1 MSAIED
7 LRSYA
12 KQLQDRFR
20 LGVVARGGAILAAIA
35 LVATIVL
42 TIIISRFAFT
52 TGSIWSAR
60 VVLLLALG
68 LAATFGV
75 AMPLWHWSQRWWTRR
90 AERAFPQFEQRL
102 MTFSDRDRDN
112 RDPFLELLAAD
123 TLRVART
130 ADVKVAVPDSVLITS
145 LAVGV
150 VSLGLLIWLIRA
162 GPGYL
167 GYGAAALWTGPPA
180 GPFYSLHVNPG
191 NATVRRHADQL
202 VTAEIPGL
210 PGRALRIHVRY
221 QGATKWEQTSM
232 QQRPATAG
240 FQFLFA
246 GIPEDVEYYIES
258 GPIQTPHFRLHVAD
272 IPTVKQIRVTY
283 HHPDWM
289 HLGDTVEEHGGDL
302 RAVEGT
308 EAKLEV
314 VTDRPLANGL
324 LILDDGRQIALAG
337 AGGGNVYRAS
347 VPVEKDGSYHVA
359 TRETVQEQRLS
370 EDYFIQATAVK
381 PPEVAVVRPERDYR
395 ASPIEEVTLAA
406 TANDPFGMSEF
417 ALHYS
422 VNGGPEQIVNLMP
435 SSGTDTSTKLS
446 GSAMLSLETL
456 KLVPGDVVGFY
467 AAAKDAR
474 SEGHSDISFIQIDPY
489 EREFSQSQQSGGGGG
504 GGAADDQA
512 QIAEREKEIIAAT
525 WKQAGVKTAAAK
537 QAAEQAKFLSD
548 VQSTLRNQ
556 AMALA
561 GRLEMRDL
569 QLANEQ
575 FGSFQQDMQAAAAA
589 MQPAAKKL
597 DGQQWSA
604 AVFDEQKALQYL
616 LRAEATF
623 RQIQVAYGSRGGGS
637 GAVNSAGRDLASL
650 FDLELDTQ
658 KNQYESAQSQSAPDQ
673 RDSDV
678 EAALKK
684 LDELARRQSELAQQ
698 HSNDTQQS
706 AEERWQQEM
715 LRRKAEELQQQLE
728 QLARNGGQSSGSSGS
743 QGSSASGQSQ
753 GSGSRGDA
761 GARASAQQALE
772 RLRQAEADMQRAVNE
787 HNPGDARS
795 AAERLREAMNLLGGI
810 QRQDSSRQVDA
821 LAREASRLTN
831 QQRQQAERM
840 RALINSRMNAQG
852 GAGGMRRGSGDLVG
866 GMVEGL
872 INDRQRL
879 ADDLARLTQDM
890 RAAERATQDR
900 SRGAAK
906 RLRDAVGDLEQADTE
921 TQLQRSADQLRRG
934 YAPLSDDAE
943 NQIASELGHL
953 TDQLG
958 DAQRAMADAGNGR
971 QPSDSDNGDALDAME
986 RLRSRLAALDPN
998 MRGIG
1003 GDRGR
1008 NGTQPAADGTQP
1020 GMQGGAN
1027 GTQPGA
1033 QGGADGRQSGQANGG
1048 ADGQQSGQAGGGA
1061 DGQQMGSANGA
1072 ADGRTA
1078 ANGGLDGQRT
1088 GGVYGG
1094 GRGNRGG
1101 FINGGWNTGNNA
1113 ELPHAVAPDTR
1124 VPPADT
1130 EQVIRQG
1137 LQDLDQLRRSV
1148 GDDPAARQE
1157 VDELVRSMKNLD
1169 PKRFPGNPA
1178 MVDELYAR
1186 VLSGVDKLELQLR
1199 HEPGDAPPAQVRS
1212 DSPQPIPSGYQSA
1225 VADYFRRLSQNP

>member
-12 KQLQDRFR
+12 KQLRDRFR
-20 LGVVARGGAILAAIA
+20 LGVLARGGAVLTAVA
-35 LVATIVL
+35 LVTTVVL
-42 TIIISRFAFT
+42 TVIISRFAFT
-52 TGSIWSAR
+52 PASIWSAR
-60 VVLLLALG
+60 AVLLLTLALATLFG
-68 LAATFGV
+68 LAI
-75 AMPLWHWSQRWWTRR
+75 PLWHWSQRWWTRR
-90 AERAFPQFEQRL
+90 AEAAFPQFEQRL
-102 MTFSDRDRDN
+102 LTFNERDRDG

-130 ADVKVAVPDSVLITS
+130 ADVRDAAPDTVLVLS
-145 LAVGV
+145 AAVGV
-150 VSLGLLIWLIRA
+150 VSFVALVWLISA

-180 GPFYSLHVNPG
+180 APFYSLHVNPG

-210 PGRALRIHVRY
+210 SNRPLRIHVHY
-221 QGATKWEQTSM
+221 ASASKWEQTTM
-232 QQRPATAG
+232 QQRPATPG

-246 GIPEDVEYYIES
+246 GLPQDVEYYIES
-258 GPIQTPHFRLHVAD
+258 GAIQTPHFRLRVAD
-272 IPTVKQIRVTY
+272 IPSVKQIRVTY

-308 EAKLEV
+308 EAQLEI
-314 VTDRPLANGL
+314 VTDRPLVNGL
-324 LILDDGRQIALAG
+324 LSLDDGRQIALTEAG
-337 AGGGNVYRAS
+337 AGVYRGAIAI
-347 VPVEKDGSYHVA
+347 EKDGSYHVA
-359 TRETVQEQRLS
+359 TRETVREQRLS
-370 EDYFIQATAVK
+370 EDYIIQATAVK
-381 PPEVAVVRPERDYR
+381 PPQVAVVRPDRDYR
-395 ASPIEEVTLAA
+395 ASPIEEITLAA
-406 TANDPFGMSEF
+406 TADDPFGLSEF

-422 VNGGPEQIVNLMP
+422 VNGGPDQVVNLMKP
-435 SSGTDTSTKLS
+435 PEAGTATKLS
-446 GSAMLSLETL
+446 GSTLLSLEAL
-456 KLVPGDVVGFY
+456 KLMPGDVIGFY

-474 SEGHSDISFIQIDPY
+474 SESHSDISFIQIDPY
-489 EREFSQSQQSGGGGG
+489 EREFSQSQQMGGGKG

-525 WKQAGVKTAAAK
+525 WKQAGMKTAAAR

-548 VQSTLRNQ
+548 VQTTLRNQ

-589 MQPAAKKL
+589 MQPAARKL
-597 DGQQWSA
+597 DQQQWSV

-623 RQIQVAYGSRGGGS
+623 RQIQVAYGARGGS

-658 KNQYESAQSQSAPDQ
+658 KNQYESAQSPSAPGQ
-673 RDSDV
+673 QAADV

-684 LDELARRQSELAQQ
+684 LDELARRQSELAEQ

-706 AEERWQQEM
+706 AQERWQQEM

-728 QLARNGGQSSGSSGS
+728 QLARDGLAPNGGDSGRNGRQST
-743 QGSSASGQSQ
+743 A
-753 GSGSRGDA
+753 A
-761 GARASAQQALE
+761 ATARANAQQALDH
-772 RLRQAEADMQRAVNE
+772 LRQAEEDMRRAVDE
-787 HNPGDARS
+787 HKAGDARS
-795 AAERLREAMNLLGGI
+795 AAERLHEAMNLLGGI
-810 QRQDSSRQVDA
+810 QREDSSRQVDA
-821 LAREASRLTN
+821 LAREASRLSN
-831 QQRQQAERM
+831 QQRAQSERL
-840 RALINSRMNAQG
+840 RALINSRMAAQG
-852 GAGGMRRGSGDLVG
+852 GAGAPRRGGNDG
-866 GMVEGL
+866 GNAVEGL

-890 RAAERATQDR
+890 RAAERAAQER

-906 RLRDAVGDLEQADTE
+906 RLHDALGDLEQADTE

-934 YAPLSDDAE
+934 YAPLNDDAE
-943 NQIASELGHL
+943 NQMASALGHL

-958 DAQRAMADAGNGR
+958 EAQRAMANSQR
-971 QPSDSDNGDALDAME
+971 PSDADDNALDAME

-998 MRGIG
+998 MRGRENAGADRGAEAGQPAGQVNG
-1003 GDRGR
+1003 GD
-1008 NGTQPAADGTQP
+1008 
-1020 GMQGGAN
+1020 
-1027 GTQPGA
+1027 
-1033 QGGADGRQSGQANGG
+1033 
-1048 ADGQQSGQAGGGA
+1048 
-1061 DGQQMGSANGA
+1061 
-1072 ADGRTA
+1072 
-1078 ANGGLDGQRT
+1078 LDNQRA

-1094 GRGNRGG
+1094 GRANRGG
-1101 FINGGWNTGNNA
+1101 PVNGGWNSGNNT
-1113 ELPHAVAPDTR
+1113 ELPHAVAPDR
-1124 VPPADT
+1124 NAPPPDT

-1137 LQDLDQLRRSV
+1137 LQDLDQLRRSA
-1148 GDDPAARQE
+1148 GEDPAARHE
-1157 VDELVRSMKNLD
+1157 IDELVRSMKSLD

-1178 MVDELYAR
+1178 MVEELYVR
-1186 VLSGVDKLELQLR
+1186 VLSGVDKLELRLR
-1199 HEPGDAPPAQVRS
+1199 HEPGEGAETQVRS

-1225 VADYFRRLSQNP
+1225 VADYFRRLSQTP

>member
-12 KQLQDRFR
+12 KQLRDRFR
-20 LGVVARGGAILAAIA
+20 LGVVARGTAILAAIA
-35 LVATIVL
+35 LVTTVAL
-42 TIIISRFAFT
+42 TVIISRFAFT
-52 TGSIWSAR
+52 SASIWSAR
-60 VVLLLALG
+60 VVLLLALALAAAFG
-68 LAATFGV
+68 LAI
-75 AMPLWHWSQRWWTRR
+75 PLRHWSQRWWTRR
-90 AERAFPQFEQRL
+90 AEREFPQFEQRL
-102 MTFSDRDRDN
+102 LTFSERDKDG

-123 TLRVART
+123 TLRVARS
-130 ADVKVAVPDSVLITS
+130 ADVKTAVPDTVLVTS

-150 VSLGLLIWLIRA
+150 VSLAVLVWLIRA
-162 GPGYL
+162 GPGYF

-180 GPFYSLHVNPG
+180 GPYYSLHVNPG

-210 PGRALRIHVRY
+210 PGRSLRIHVRY
-221 QGATKWEQTSM
+221 QGAAKWEQATM
-232 QQRPATAG
+232 QQRPATPG

-246 GIPEDVEYYIES
+246 GLPEDVEYYVES
-258 GPIQTPHFRLHVAD
+258 GPIQTPHFHLRVAD
-272 IPTVKQIRVTY
+272 IPSVKQIRVTY

-308 EAKLEV
+308 EAQLEV
-314 VTDRPLANGL
+314 VTDRPLTHGL
-324 LILDDGRQIALAG
+324 LSLDDGRQVALTNSG
-337 AGGGNVYRAS
+337 AGNVYRANMTI
-347 VPVEKDGSYHVA
+347 EKDGSYHVA
-359 TRETVQEQRLS
+359 TRETVREQRLS
-370 EDYFIQATAVK
+370 EDYFIQAIPVK
-381 PPEVAVVRPERDYR
+381 PPEVAVVKPERDYR
-395 ASPIEEVTLAA
+395 ASPIEEVTLVA
-406 TANDPFGMSEF
+406 TADDPFGLSEF

-422 VNGGPEQIVNLMP
+422 VNGGPEQVVDLMKQP
-435 SSGTDTSTKLS
+435 PGGTATKLS
-446 GSAMLSLETL
+446 GSAMLSLESL
-456 KLVPGDVVGFY
+456 RLVPGDVVGFY

-474 SEGHSDISFIQIDPY
+474 SEAHSDISFIQIDPY

-525 WKQAGVKTAAAK
+525 WKQAGMKTAAAK

-548 VQSTLRNQ
+548 VQTTLRNQ

-589 MQPAAKKL
+589 MQPAARKL
-597 DGQQWSA
+597 DDQQWSA

-650 FDLELDTQ
+650 FDLELDTE
-658 KNQYESAQSQSAPDQ
+658 KNQYESAQSPSAPSQ
-673 RDSDV
+673 HDSDV

-706 AEERWQQEM
+706 AEGRWQQEM

-728 QLARNGGQSSGSSGS
+728 QLARNGGQTSNSGSAMGNSSGQSGS
-743 QGSSASGQSQ
+743 GQSGSGQSQ
-753 GSGSRGDA
+753 GSSSRDA
-761 GARASAQQALE
+761 HTADTGARASAQQALD
-772 RLRQAEADMQRAVNE
+772 RLRQAQEDMRRAVDE
-787 HNPGDARS
+787 HNAGNARS
-795 AAERLREAMNLLGGI
+795 AAERLREAMNLLSGI

-821 LAREASRLTN
+821 LAREATRLAN
-831 QQRQQAERM
+831 QQREQAERM
-840 RALINSRMNAQG
+840 RALVNSRMNGQG
-852 GAGGMRRGSGDLVG
+852 GAGAGAGGQRRRGLDSSG
-866 GMVEGL
+866 MFEGL

-879 ADDLARLTQDM
+879 ADDLARLTQEM
-890 RAAERATQDR
+890 RDAEHATQER

-906 RLRDAVGDLEQADTE
+906 RLRDALGELEQADTE

-934 YAPLSDDAE
+934 YAPLTDDAE
-943 NQIASELGHL
+943 NQIASELGRL

-958 DAQRAMADAGNGR
+958 DVQRAMANAQRPG
-971 QPSDSDNGDALDAME
+971 SDSDIDNGDALDAME

-998 MRGIG
+998 MRRDGNTARG
-1003 GDRGR
+1003 GS
-1008 NGTQPAADGTQP
+1008 
-1020 GMQGGAN
+1020 
-1027 GTQPGA
+1027 
-1033 QGGADGRQSGQANGG
+1033 GADGQQPGPGG
-1048 ADGQQSGQAGGGA
+1048 ADGQ
-1061 DGQQMGSANGA
+1061 SA
-1072 ADGRTA
+1072 
-1078 ANGGLDGQRT
+1078 

-1101 FINGGWNTGNNA
+1101 PINGGWNTGNNI
-1113 ELPHAVAPDTR
+1113 ELPRAVAPDTS
-1124 VPPADT
+1124 PTPADRQ
-1130 EQVIRQG
+1130 QVIRQG
-1137 LQDLDQLRRSV
+1137 LHDLDQLRRSV
-1148 GDDPAARQE
+1148 GEDPAARHE
-1157 VDELVRSMKNLD
+1157 IDELVRAMKNLD

-1186 VLSGVDKLELQLR
+1186 VLSGVDKLELQIR
-1199 HEPGDAPPAQVRS
+1199 HAPGDSSQAQVRS

>member
-20 LGVVARGGAILAAIA
+20 LGVVARGGALFAAVA
-35 LVATIVL
+35 LVVTLVL
-42 TIIISRFAFT
+42 TVIISRFAFT
-52 TGSIWSAR
+52 SASIWSAR

-68 LAATFGV
+68 LVATFGL
-75 AMPLWHWSQRWWTRR
+75 ALPLWHWSQRWWTRR
-90 AERAFPQFEQRL
+90 AEHAFPQFEQRL
-102 MTFSDRDRDN
+102 VTFNEGDRDSG
-112 RDPFLELLAAD
+112 DPFLELLAAD
-123 TLRVART
+123 TMRVAHT
-130 ADVKVAVPDSVLITS
+130 ADVEAAVPNAVLRTS
-145 LAVGV
+145 LVVGL
-150 VSLGLLIWLIRA
+150 VSLGTLVWLVSA

-167 GYGAAALWTGPPA
+167 GYGAAAIWRGPPA
-180 GPFYSLHVNPG
+180 EPFYSLHVNPG
-191 NATVRRHADQL
+191 NATVRRNADQL

-210 PGRALRIHVRY
+210 PGRGLRIHVRY
-221 QGATKWEQTSM
+221 QSATKWEETPM
-232 QQRPATAG
+232 QQRPATPG

-246 GIPEDVEYYIES
+246 GIPEDVEYYVES
-258 GPIQTPHFRLHVAD
+258 GSIQTPHFRLRVAD

-289 HLGDTVEEHGGDL
+289 HLADTVEEHGGDL

-308 EAKLEV
+308 EAQLEV
-314 VTDRPLANGL
+314 VTDRPLTNGL
-324 LILDDGRQIALAG
+324 LSLDDGRQIALSTAG
-337 AGGGNVYRAS
+337 SGNVYRAALAI
-347 VPVEKDGSYHVA
+347 EKDGSYHVA

-381 PPEVAVVRPERDYR
+381 PPEVAMVRPERDYR

-406 TANDPFGMSEF
+406 TADDPFGLNEF
-417 ALHYS
+417 TLHYS
-422 VNGGPEQIVNLMP
+422 VNGGPDQTVNLMKP
-435 SSGTDTSTKLS
+435 PESGAATKLS
-446 GSAMLSLETL
+446 GAVMLSLETL
-456 KLVPGDVVGFY
+456 KLLPGDVIGFY
-467 AAAKDAR
+467 ATAKDAR
-474 SEGHSDISFIQIDPY
+474 SEAHTDISFIQVDPY
-489 EREFSQSQQSGGGGG
+489 EREFSQSQQSGGGGGG

-525 WKQAGVKTAAAK
+525 WKQAGMKTASSK

-548 VQSTLRNQ
+548 VQTTLRNQ
-556 AMALA
+556 ATALA

-589 MQPAAKKL
+589 MQPAARKL
-597 DGQQWSA
+597 DGQQWNA

-658 KNQYESAQSQSAPDQ
+658 KNQYESAQSAAPQ
-673 RDSDV
+673 NQQAADV

-698 HSNDTQQS
+698 HSNDTQQG

-715 LRRKAEELQQQLE
+715 LRRQAEELQRQLE
-728 QLARNGGQSSGSSGS
+728 QLARNNGQSPESGSAS
-743 QGSSASGQSQ
+743 GSSASGQSP
-753 GSGSRGDA
+753 SSSSRGQRSGDSSA
-761 GARASAQQALE
+761 NGATADTGSRASAQQALD
-772 RLRQAEADMQRAVNE
+772 RLRQAEEDMQRAVDE
-787 HNPGDARS
+787 HNAGDARS

-821 LAREASRLTN
+821 LAREASRLQN
-831 QQRQQAERM
+831 QQKEQADRM
-840 RALINSRMNAQG
+840 RALINSRMSAQG
-852 GAGGMRRGSGDLVG
+852 GAGAPRAGRDA
-866 GMVEGL
+866 VEGL

-879 ADDLARLTQDM
+879 ADDLARLTREL
-890 RAAERATQDR
+890 RAAERGAQER
-900 SRGAAK
+900 SRGASR
-906 RLRDAVGDLEQADTE
+906 RLHDALGDLEQADTE

-934 YAPLSDDAE
+934 GYAPLSDDAE

-953 TDQLG
+953 RDQLG
-958 DAQRAMADAGNGR
+958 DAQQALAANARANG
-971 QPSDSDNGDALDAME
+971 QGSGDNNGNGDAKGQRSADADQIAAEAME
-986 RLRSRLAALDPN
+986 RLRSRVAALDPSR
-998 MRGIG
+998 RGLG
-1003 GDRGR
+1003 NEAGNRSGDGQRG
-1008 NGTQPAADGTQP
+1008 QP
-1020 GMQGGAN
+1020 G
-1027 GTQPGA
+1027 T
-1033 QGGADGRQSGQANGG
+1033 DGQSANGG
-1048 ADGQQSGQAGGGA
+1048 AEGQLGRSANAGG
-1061 DGQQMGSANGA
+1061 
-1072 ADGRTA
+1072 DGRSGA
-1078 ANGGLDGQRT
+1078 SQLA

-1101 FINGGWNTGNNA
+1101 PINGGWNTGNNA
-1113 ELPHAVAPDTR
+1113 ELPHAVAPDR
-1124 VPPADT
+1124 SAPPPDT

-1137 LQDLDQLRRSV
+1137 LQDLDELRRSV
-1148 GDDPAARQE
+1148 GEDPAARHE
-1157 VDELVRSMKNLD
+1157 IDELVRSMKNLD

-1178 MVDELYAR
+1178 MVNELYAR
-1186 VLSGVDKLELQLR
+1186 VLGDVDKLELQL
-1199 HEPGDAPPAQVRS
+1199 HHDPGDLPPTQVRS

>member
-1 MSAIED
+1 MSAIEE

-12 KQLQDRFR
+12 KQLRDRFR
-20 LGVVARGGAILAAIA
+20 LGVLARGGAVLTAVA
-35 LVATIVL
+35 LVTTVIL
-42 TIIISRFAFT
+42 TVIISRFAFIPA
-52 TGSIWSAR
+52 SIWSAR
-60 VVLLLALG
+60 AVLLLVLASATLFG
-68 LAATFGV
+68 LAI
-75 AMPLWHWSQRWWTRR
+75 PLRRWGQRWWTRR
-90 AERAFPQFEQRL
+90 AEAAFPQFEQRL
-102 MTFSDRDRDN
+102 LTFSERDRDG

-130 ADVKVAVPDSVLITS
+130 ADVKDAVPDAVLVS
-145 LAVGV
+145 AAAVGV
-150 VSLGLLIWLIRA
+150 VSFVALVWLISA

-180 GPFYSLHVNPG
+180 APFYSLHVNPG

-210 PGRALRIHVRY
+210 SNRSLRIHVHY
-221 QGATKWEQTSM
+221 ASASKWEQTTM
-232 QQRPATAG
+232 QQRPATPG

-246 GIPEDVEYYIES
+246 GLPEDVEYYIES
-258 GPIQTPHFRLHVAD
+258 GAIQTPHFRLRVAD
-272 IPTVKQIRVTY
+272 IPSVKQIRVTY

-308 EAKLEV
+308 EAQLEV
-314 VTDRPLANGL
+314 VTDRPLVNGL
-324 LILDDGRQIALAG
+324 LALDDGRQIALTNTGTGNLYRG
-337 AGGGNVYRAS
+337 AIAIA
-347 VPVEKDGSYHVA
+347 KDGSYHVA
-359 TRETVQEQRLS
+359 TRETVKEQRLS
-370 EDYFIQATAVK
+370 EDYFIQATPVK
-381 PPEVAVVRPERDYR
+381 PPQVAVVRPDRDYR
-395 ASPIEEVTLAA
+395 ASPIEEITLAA
-406 TANDPFGMSEF
+406 TADDPFGLSEF

-422 VNGGPEQIVNLMP
+422 VNGGPDQVVDLMKP
-435 SSGTDTSTKLS
+435 PASGTATKLS
-446 GSAMLSLETL
+446 GSTLLSLETL
-456 KLVPGDVVGFY
+456 KLMPGDVIGFY

-474 SEGHSDISFIQIDPY
+474 SESHSDISFIQIDPY
-489 EREFSQSQQSGGGGG
+489 EREFSQSQQMGGGNG

-525 WKQAGVKTAAAK
+525 WKQAGMKTAAAR

-597 DGQQWSA
+597 DQQQWSA

-623 RQIQVAYGSRGGGS
+623 RQIQVAYGARGGS

-658 KNQYESAQSQSAPDQ
+658 KNQYESAQSPSAPSQ
-673 RDSDV
+673 QAADV

-684 LDELARRQSELAQQ
+684 LDELARRQSELAEQ
-698 HSNDTQQS
+698 HSSDAQQS

-715 LRRKAEELQQQLE
+715 LRRRAEELQQQLE
-728 QLARNGGQSSGSSGS
+728 QLAREGGESGANGRQSENTGDSSGSSSGGQS
-743 QGSSASGQSQ
+743 LGSSGRSS
-753 GSGSRGDA
+753 SRGQRGADSSGTSRNSAADA
-761 GARASAQQALE
+761 TARANAQQALD
-772 RLRQAEADMQRAVNE
+772 RLRQAEDDMRRAVDQ
-787 HNPGDARS
+787 HNAGDARS
-795 AAERLREAMNLLGGI
+795 AAERLHEAMSLLGGI

-831 QQRQQAERM
+831 EQREQSERM
-840 RALINSRMNAQG
+840 RALINSRMASQG
-852 GAGGMRRGSGDLVG
+852 GAGAQRRGGIEGSNA
-866 GMVEGL
+866 VEGL

-879 ADDLARLTQDM
+879 ADDLARLTRDM
-890 RAAERATQDR
+890 RAAERATQER

-906 RLRDAVGDLEQADTE
+906 RLHDAVGDLEQADTE
-921 TQLQRSADQLRRG
+921 TQLQRSADRLRRG
-934 YAPLSDDAE
+934 YTPLSDDAE

-958 DAQRAMADAGNGR
+958 DVQRAMANSQR
-971 QPSDSDNGDALDAME
+971 PSDADDNALDAME

-998 MRGIG
+998 MRGRENAT
-1003 GDRGR
+1003 DR
-1008 NGTQPAADGTQP
+1008 A
-1020 GMQGGAN
+1020 
-1027 GTQPGA
+1027 
-1033 QGGADGRQSGQANGG
+1033 
-1048 ADGQQSGQAGGGA
+1048 
-1061 DGQQMGSANGA
+1061 
-1072 ADGRTA
+1072 
-1078 ANGGLDGQRT
+1078 

-1094 GRGNRGG
+1094 GRDNRGG
-1101 FINGGWNTGNNA
+1101 PVNGGWNTGNNS
-1113 ELPHAVAPDTR
+1113 ELPRAVAPDR
-1124 VPPADT
+1124 NVPPADT

-1148 GDDPAARQE
+1148 GEDPAARHE
-1157 VDELVRSMKNLD
+1157 IDELVRSMKDLD
-1169 PKRFPGNPA
+1169 PKRFLGNPA
-1178 MVDELYAR
+1178 MVEDLYAR
-1186 VLSGVDKLELQLR
+1186 VLSGIDKLELQLR
-1199 HEPGDAPPAQVRS
+1199 HEPGESAQAQVRS
-1212 DSPQPIPSGYQSA
+1212 DSPQSIPSGYQSA
-1225 VADYFRRLSQNP
+1225 VADYFRRLSQTP

>member
-7 LRSYA
+7 LRSYT
-12 KQLQDRFR
+12 KQLRDRFR
-20 LGVVARGGAILAAIA
+20 LGVLARGGAILIAIA
-35 LVATIVL
+35 LVTTIVL
-42 TIIISRFAFT
+42 TLIISRFAFT
-52 TGSIWSAR
+52 PASIWSAR
-60 VVLLLALG
+60 AVLLLALALAALFG
-68 LAATFGV
+68 LAI
-75 AMPLWHWSQRWWTRR
+75 PLWHWSQRWWTRR
-90 AERAFPQFEQRL
+90 AEAAFPQFEQRL
-102 MTFSDRDRDN
+102 LTFNERDRDGE
-112 RDPFLELLAAD
+112 RDRERDGHDPFLELLAAD

-130 ADVKVAVPDSVLITS
+130 ADVKEAVPDAVLVTS
-145 LAVGV
+145 LAVGA
-150 VSLGLLIWLIRA
+150 VSFVALVWLVSA

-180 GPFYSLHVNPG
+180 APFYSLHVNPG

-210 PGRALRIHVRY
+210 PNRPLRIHVHY
-221 QGATKWEQTSM
+221 ASAPKWEQTTM
-232 QQRPATAG
+232 QQRPASAG

-246 GIPEDVEYYIES
+246 GLPEDVEYYIES
-258 GPIQTPHFRLHVAD
+258 GSVQTPHFRLRVAD
-272 IPTVKQIRVTY
+272 IPSVKQIRVTY

-289 HLGDTVEEHGGDL
+289 HIGDAVEEHGGDL

-308 EAKLEV
+308 EAQLEV
-314 VTDRPLANGL
+314 VTDRPLVNGL
-324 LILDDGRQIALAG
+324 LSLDDGRQIALTEAG
-337 AGGGNVYRAS
+337 AGNVYRGAIAI
-347 VPVEKDGSYHVA
+347 EKDGSYHVA
-359 TRETVQEQRLS
+359 TRETVREQRLS

-381 PPEVAVVRPERDYR
+381 PPQVAVVRPDRDYR
-395 ASPIEEVTLAA
+395 ASPIEEITLAA
-406 TANDPFGMSEF
+406 TADDPFGLSEF

-422 VNGGPEQIVNLMP
+422 VNGGPDQVVNLMKP
-435 SSGTDTSTKLS
+435 PEAGTATKLS

-456 KLVPGDVVGFY
+456 KLLPGDVIGFY

-474 SEGHSDISFIQIDPY
+474 SESHSDISFIQIDPY
-489 EREFSQSQQSGGGGG
+489 EREFSQSQQMGGGNG

-525 WKQAGVKTAAAK
+525 WKQAGMKTAAAR

-548 VQSTLRNQ
+548 VQTTLRNQ
-556 AMALA
+556 ATALA

-569 QLANEQ
+569 QLANEH

-597 DGQQWSA
+597 DQQQWSA
-604 AVFDEQKALQYL
+604 AVLDEQKALQYL

-623 RQIQVAYGSRGGGS
+623 RQIQVAYGARGGS

-658 KNQYESAQSQSAPDQ
+658 KNQYESAQSPSAPSQ
-673 RDSDV
+673 QAADV

-684 LDELARRQSELAQQ
+684 LDELARRQSELAEQ
-698 HSNDTQQS
+698 HSNDMQQS

-728 QLARNGGQSSGSSGS
+728 QLARNGGESG
-743 QGSSASGQSQ
+743 
-753 GSGSRGDA
+753 GDA
-761 GARASAQQALE
+761 TASANATARANAQQALD
-772 RLRQAEADMQRAVNE
+772 RLRQAEEDMRRAVDE
-787 HNPGDARS
+787 HNAADARS
-795 AAERLREAMNLLGGI
+795 AAERLHEAMSLLGGI

-821 LAREASRLTN
+821 LAREASRLSN
-831 QQRQQAERM
+831 EQREQSERM
-840 RALINSRMNAQG
+840 RAMINSRMSGQG
-852 GAGGMRRGSGDLVG
+852 GAGAPHRGGIEGSNA
-866 GMVEGL
+866 VEGL

-879 ADDLARLTQDM
+879 ADDLARLTREM
-890 RAAERATQDR
+890 RAAERATQER

-906 RLRDAVGDLEQADTE
+906 RLHDALGDLEQADTE
-921 TQLQRSADQLRRG
+921 TQLQRSADRLRRG
-934 YAPLSDDAE
+934 YAPLTDDAE

-958 DAQRAMADAGNGR
+958 DVQRAMANSQR
-971 QPSDSDNGDALDAME
+971 PSDVDDNALDAME

-998 MRGIG
+998 MRRGENAG
-1003 GDRGR
+1003 GGRPGDAAQAGGQAGGQAGDEARGL
-1008 NGTQPAADGTQP
+1008 AA
-1020 GMQGGAN
+1020 
-1027 GTQPGA
+1027 
-1033 QGGADGRQSGQANGG
+1033 GQANGG
-1048 ADGQQSGQAGGGA
+1048 
-1061 DGQQMGSANGA
+1061 
-1072 ADGRTA
+1072 
-1078 ANGGLDGQRT
+1078 GLDSQLA

-1101 FINGGWNTGNNA
+1101 PINGGWNAGNNT
-1113 ELPHAVAPDTR
+1113 ELPHAVAPDR
-1124 VPPADT
+1124 SAPPPDT

-1137 LQDLDQLRRSV
+1137 LQDLDQLRRAA
-1148 GDDPAARQE
+1148 GEDPAARRE
-1157 VDELVRSMKNLD
+1157 IDELVRSMKNLD

-1199 HEPGDAPPAQVRS
+1199 HEPGERGQTQVRS

-1225 VADYFRRLSQNP
+1225 VADYFRRLSQTP